1 MVRTEELR
9 LMAKVASLYYEQ
21 NLRQTEIAERLD
33 LSQAGVSR
41 LLKRALAEG
50 IVRISIAPPVHSY
63 TDLENQLEHKYGLKE
78 VIVADYHPDYQ
89 QLLRNIGSAAA
100 YYLETTIKDGEY
112 IGVSSWSETL
122 LAAVNAMHPLSRAV
136 HAKVIQILGGVG
148 DPNAEKHALQLTRQ
162 LASLVNGEVV
172 ALSAPG
178 VVGSRETRDILLAD
192 PYIRNAVALFDR
204 VTLALVGIGAI
215 EPSQLLVMSG
225 NVFSEQ
231 ELLQLKEMG
240 AVGDICLRFYDR
252 DGKPLET
259 PLADR
264 VISMSINQLKQ
275 VNRTVGI
282 AGGERKYEAIRGAVV
297 GGLIHVL
304 ITDQMTAQRLA
315 AE

>member
-1 MVRTEELR
+1 MASTEELR

-21 NLRQTEIAERLD
+21 NLRQKEIASRLD

-41 LLKRALAEG
+41 LLKRALTEG
-50 IVRISIAPPVHSY
+50 IVRISITPPVHSF
-63 TDLENQLEHKYGLKE
+63 TDLENALESRYGLKE
-78 VIVADYHPDYQ
+78 VIVADYHPDPQ
-89 QLLRNIGSAAA
+89 QLLRNLGSAAA

-112 IGVSSWSETL
+112 IGVSSWSATL
-122 LAAVNAMHPLSRAV
+122 LAAVNAMHPLSHAV
-136 HAKVIQILGGVG
+136 HAHVIQILGGVG

-162 LASLVNGEVV
+162 LASLVNGDVIT
-172 ALSAPG
+172 LPAPG

-192 PYIRNAVALFDR
+192 PYIRDAIALFDR
-204 VTLALVGIGAI
+204 VTLALVGIGAT
-215 EPSQLLVMSG
+215 EPSQLLAMSG

-252 DGKPLET
+252 EGRPLDT

-264 VISMSINQLKQ
+264 VISMSIEQLKR

-304 ITDQMTAQRLA
+304 ITDQLTAQRLA
-315 AE
+315 EG